1 MGRVTVAAVDAIA
14 QAVQLRER
22 IDARRA
28 ELGMPLWQVAVVLDT
43 SPGRL
48 EAMRNGSVSPAL
60 RVRAVAWLE
69 TSQPA
74 SPDAGG
80 RAEQAFC
87 QVRQEGPAG

>member
-1 MGRVTVAAVDAIA
+1 MGGVTVAAVDAIA

-28 ELGMPLWQVAVVLDT
+28 ELGMPLWQVAVKLDT
-43 SPGRL
+43 DLCALRR
-48 EAMRNGSVSPAL
+48 MRDGSVSAAL
-60 RVRAVAWLE
+60 RGRATAWLE

-74 SPDAGG
+74 SPGEGG

-87 QVRQEGPAG
+87 QDRQEGPAG